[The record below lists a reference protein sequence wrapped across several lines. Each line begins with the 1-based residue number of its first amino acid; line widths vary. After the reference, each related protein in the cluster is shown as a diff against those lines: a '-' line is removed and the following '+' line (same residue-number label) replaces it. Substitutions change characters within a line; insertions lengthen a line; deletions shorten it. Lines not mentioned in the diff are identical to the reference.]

1 MPADLAC
8 TGFPEFKDNE
18 FYITGE
24 SYAGQYIPTLM
35 DQMHTK
41 GGVANFRGAAVGN
54 GVGGAH
60 SPLPVIDTCGSA
72 KVVNVFRLE
81 IRMHPAQARA
91 AQSAVL
97 A

>member
-1 MPADLAC
+1 
-8 TGFPEFKDNE
+8 
-18 FYITGE
+18 
-24 SYAGQYIPTLM
+24 M

-60 SPLPVIDTCGSA
+60 CPLPVIDTRVDQAGDI
-72 KVVNVFRLE
+72 FRLE

-97 A
+97 AYLIGNCGALQAGRRRAATASVPSSTTTRA